1 MESVRE
7 TMAGAT
13 VTRMPVGPLLTNCY
27 VVQSGTELMLV
38 DPGMTTNRELEWVA
52 TTIEGSNARL
62 RWVVCTHGHVDH
74 VAGVDAVMA
83 RFPEATL
90 VMNPSE
96 ALLARDPAASYAAQL
111 GSAFSM
117 KAQASPLM
125 AGQDLALGH
134 VLYHVAIIEGHTPA
148 STLLIASDHAFVGDT
163 LFAGSV
169 GRTPDQEEFQQ
180 LLAGI
185 RATLMT
191 LPPATRIF
199 PGHGEP
205 TSVSTELSENPW
217 L

>member
-27 VVQSGTELMLV
+27 VVQSGTELMLI
-38 DPGMTTNRELEWVA
+38 DPGMTANRELEWVA
-52 TTIEGSNARL
+52 TTIEGSNGRL

-83 RFPEATL
+83 RFPDATL
-90 VMNPSE
+90 AMNPRE
-96 ALLARDPAASYAAQL
+96 ALLARDPAESYAAQL
-111 GSAFSM
+111 GSTFSM
-117 KAQASPLM
+117 KAQASPLV
-125 AGQDLALGH
+125 AGQDLPLGH
-134 VLYHVAIIEGHTPA
+134 ILYHVATIEGHTPA
-148 STLLIASDHAFVGDT
+148 STVLIASDHAFVGDT

-169 GRTPDQEEFQQ
+169 GRTPDQEEFEQ

-205 TSVSTELSENPW
+205 TSVSAELGENPW